1 MKNQEVDKADLTSVK
16 AIGFDYFG
24 TLVEA
29 EAEVTDC
36 LISMCSHLHGLGYSF
51 PDEAFLK
58 TYRNIVRR
66 KRTTRY
72 EEFKEVN
79 NSVWVSDTLNSMGF
93 DTDSGQPEILST
105 VEKYFAEWRLTLY
118 PDVIPVIEKLRENF
132 KIGLVSNFTDSNFLN
147 RTLKKF
153 DIQEFF
159 DSVTISDKS
168 GWRKPHP
175 KIFQEFLK
183 SLDAEAGETVFI
195 GDDPVS
201 DVKGAYDMGMTTV
214 LLERA
219 DKDSRDNQKVAPD
232 YAVNSLTELRKILS
246 V

>member
-1 MKNQEVDKADLTSVK
+1 MRNQKVEKPSLKSVK

-36 LISMCSHLHGLGYSF
+36 IISMCSHLHELGYSF
-51 PDEAFLK
+51 PDEAFLN
-58 TYRNIVRR
+58 TYRNVVRQ
-66 KRTTRY
+66 KRSTRY
-72 EEFKEVN
+72 EEYRELN

-93 DTDSGQPEILST
+93 DTDSDHPEILST

-118 PDVIPVIEKLRENF
+118 PDVIPVIKRLRGDL

-147 RTLKKF
+147 KTLRNF
-153 DIQEFF
+153 DIEDFF
-159 DSVTISDKS
+159 DSVTISDNC

-175 KIFQEFLK
+175 NIFQEFLK
-183 SLDAEAGETVFI
+183 SLDARFCETVFV

-201 DVKGAYDMGMTTV
+201 DVKGANHMGITTV
-214 LLERA
+214 LIKRTG
-219 DKDSRDNQKVAPD
+219 KDPENKQEIAPD
-232 YAVNSLTELRKILS
+232 FIVNSLTELQKLLS
-246 V
+246 D